1 MAALRLFSY
10 LPNPRLMKATIAAR
24 LCGVEIEI
32 RGDRPDNLSNWL
44 WDFEARPLIDA
55 DGDRADIIAKTA
67 HTGFGKKLYKT
78 EQFLKTQPFGTV
90 PAAFS
95 PDGTMGI
102 WESNSILR
110 AVARLGR
117 EKLNLYGSDAYEASR
132 IDSFL
137 DSALVFARQSQI
149 YLLALS
155 KTDCTTEIRDE
166 TAKSFNIFLKGID
179 AAVSDN
185 TEGMVNNK
193 LSIADICFACEVC
206 QVSRERAHL
215 RTLADNQLEKVCDFA
230 SLKLEFPNAMA
241 HFDRLINNKCFSP
254 DISPLMDKL
263 AKREIDFKTPD

>member
-110 AVARLGR
+110 AVARIGR
-117 EKLNLYGSDAYEASR
+117 EKLNL
-132 IDSFL
+132 
-137 DSALVFARQSQI
+137 
-149 YLLALS
+149 
-155 KTDCTTEIRDE
+155 
-166 TAKSFNIFLKGID
+166 
-179 AAVSDN
+179 
-185 TEGMVNNK
+185 
-193 LSIADICFACEVC
+193 
-206 QVSRERAHL
+206 
-215 RTLADNQLEKVCDFA
+215 
-230 SLKLEFPNAMA
+230 
-241 HFDRLINNKCFSP
+241 
-254 DISPLMDKL
+254 
-263 AKREIDFKTPD
+263 

>member
-24 LCGVEIEI
+24 LCEVEIEI

-55 DGDRADIIAKTA
+55 DDKRADIIAKPA

-110 AVARLGR
+110 AVARIGR
-117 EKLNLYGSDAYEASR
+117 ENLNLYGSDAYEASR

-155 KTDCTTEIRDE
+155 KIDCTTEIRDE
-166 TAKSFNIFLKGID
+166 TLKSFNIFLKGID
-179 AAVSDN
+179 AAVSGN

-230 SLKLEFPNAMA
+230 SLKLEFPNAMT
-241 HFDRLINNKCFSP
+241 HFDRLINNKYFSP
-254 DISPLMDKL
+254 DIGPLMDKL
-263 AKREIDFKTPD
+263 AKREIDFQNT